1 MKLYILFYFIIF
13 AISLRAQ
20 ETYLSQY
27 YPFSSTDRFTRFQD
41 VLYEND
47 SLTVFGQINDDTIRW
62 NQNAF
67 IARFDTLGN
76 LARIKILY
84 HPDDKESVIPYEFA
98 KISTTSDG
106 GYLIFISAF
115 DVWSHEVLYK
125 LDKNFNIEFSKI
137 YNIGNS
143 TTLSIESIE
152 ILNHYYSASIVSTP
166 ENDAF
171 VGLLKTDNLGNLV
184 WNNIYSDS
192 TAILHQIKKYKSNEI
207 TLTLSKKRI
216 IGSGLSILTIDTSGN
231 IIKEVKSEKINEGAC
246 YSLDTIGDGGY
257 IYVSHDFPNPPD
269 IYTTETRITRIDSVG
284 KVVWERRFAE
294 GEKNNSLLY
303 DMEKNNDGSFT
314 IIGELYGKGL
324 AIRINQDGEIQW
336 RHKYVNNSIQGST
349 GYFQVLKASA
359 MLLGGN
365 IIGCGSFFN
374 HTPGPG
380 AEQGWLVKIL
390 PDGCIDALCKTNIS
404 TETLSTFISPEE
416 NGNIANIYPNPT
428 SGQVFVD
435 LNVYVKESIFQAFD
449 LTGHL
454 ILKKNI
460 NPGKNVLQF
469 DNSYTGLV
477 LYTIHD
483 EKGKMIKSGKLIIIK

>member
-1 MKLYILFYFIIF
+1 MKFITLIFITIF

-84 HPDDKESVIPYEFA
+84 HPEDKESVIPYEFA

-106 GYLIFISAF
+106 GYLVFISAY

-137 YNIGNS
+137 YIIGNS
-143 TTLSIESIE
+143 TTFSVESIE
-152 ILNHYYSASIVSTP
+152 FLDSYYSTTIVNTA
-166 ENDAF
+166 NGLF
-171 VGLLKTDNLGNLV
+171 YFGLLKSNKDGQEI
-184 WNNIYSDS
+184 WNKIFSEEG
-192 TAILHQIKKYKSNEI
+192 TIVHQIKKFKKDE
-207 TLTLSKKRI
+207 LTVTASKARI
-216 IGSGLSILTIDTSGN
+216 LGYGLSILTIDTSGN
-231 IIKEVKSEKINEGAC
+231 IIKEVKSEKINEGAI
-246 YSLDTIGDGGY
+246 YSLDTLSDGGY
-257 IYVSHDFPNPPD
+257 IYVSHDFPNAPD

-294 GEKNNSLLY
+294 GMFNNSFLY
-303 DMEKNNDGSFT
+303 DMERNSDGSFT
-314 IIGELYGKGL
+314 IVGKLLGEGM
-324 AIRINQDGEIQW
+324 AIRIKQDGEVMW
-336 RHKYVNNSIQGST
+336 RHKYKNTPIQDSTAYYRRINSCD
-349 GYFQVLKASA
+349 
-359 MLLGGN
+359 MLPGGN

-483 EKGKMIKSGKLIIIK
+483 EKGKMIKSGKLIVIN

>member
-1 MKLYILFYFIIF
+1 
-13 AISLRAQ
+13 
-20 ETYLSQY
+20 
-27 YPFSSTDRFTRFQD
+27 
-41 VLYEND
+41 
-47 SLTVFGQINDDTIRW
+47 
-62 NQNAF
+62 
-67 IARFDTLGN
+67 
-76 LARIKILY
+76 
-84 HPDDKESVIPYEFA
+84 
-98 KISTTSDG
+98 
-106 GYLIFISAF
+106 
-115 DVWSHEVLYK
+115 
-125 LDKNFNIEFSKI
+125 
-137 YNIGNS
+137 
-143 TTLSIESIE
+143 
-152 ILNHYYSASIVSTP
+152 
-166 ENDAF
+166 
-171 VGLLKTDNLGNLV
+171 
-184 WNNIYSDS
+184 
-192 TAILHQIKKYKSNEI
+192 
-207 TLTLSKKRI
+207 
-216 IGSGLSILTIDTSGN
+216 
-231 IIKEVKSEKINEGAC
+231 
-246 YSLDTIGDGGY
+246 
-257 IYVSHDFPNPPD
+257 
-269 IYTTETRITRIDSVG
+269 
-284 KVVWERRFAE
+284 
-294 GEKNNSLLY
+294 
-303 DMEKNNDGSFT
+303 ME
-314 IIGELYGKGL
+314 KGL

-483 EKGKMIKSGKLIIIK
+483 EKGKMIKSGKLIVIN

>member
-1 MKLYILFYFIIF
+1 M
-13 AISLRAQ
+13 
-20 ETYLSQY
+20 
-27 YPFSSTDRFTRFQD
+27 
-41 VLYEND
+41 
-47 SLTVFGQINDDTIRW
+47 
-62 NQNAF
+62 
-67 IARFDTLGN
+67 
-76 LARIKILY
+76 
-84 HPDDKESVIPYEFA
+84 IPYEFA

-257 IYVSHDFPNPPD
+257 IYVSHDFPNAPD

-284 KVVWERRFAE
+284 KVIWEKRFAE
-294 GEKNNSLLY
+294 GMFNNSFLY
-303 DMEKNNDGSFT
+303 DMERNRDGSFT
-314 IIGELYGKGL
+314 IVGKLLGEGM
-324 AIRINQDGEIQW
+324 AIRI
-336 RHKYVNNSIQGST
+336 
-349 GYFQVLKASA
+349 
-359 MLLGGN
+359 
-365 IIGCGSFFN
+365 
-374 HTPGPG
+374 
-380 AEQGWLVKIL
+380 
-390 PDGCIDALCKTNIS
+390 KTRR
-404 TETLSTFISPEE
+404 
-416 NGNIANIYPNPT
+416 
-428 SGQVFVD
+428 
-435 LNVYVKESIFQAFD
+435 
-449 LTGHL
+449 
-454 ILKKNI
+454 
-460 NPGKNVLQF
+460 
-469 DNSYTGLV
+469 
-477 LYTIHD
+477 
-483 EKGKMIKSGKLIIIK
+483 